1 MAWHRPACRHAYA
14 EKFHSELTNLPLLPR
29 ISASAWASSW
39 EVSSLT
45 RKTPAPQCGTRA
57 LVSSPNWIRTSNH
70 SITSFGG
77 ARYWSL
83 ISLLGSFTVSGVSQ
97 QCNQEPEHTRD
108 GLRWIIMG
116 LLLLLLIPAV
126 LGFVISFILNPVHV
140 FTNIVQII
148 AAAATVLFG
157 FVAY

>member
-1 MAWHRPACRHAYA
+1 
-14 EKFHSELTNLPLLPR
+14 
-29 ISASAWASSW
+29 
-39 EVSSLT
+39 
-45 RKTPAPQCGTRA
+45 
-57 LVSSPNWIRTSNH
+57 
-70 SITSFGG
+70 
-77 ARYWSL
+77 
-83 ISLLGSFTVSGVSQ
+83 VSGVSQ

-157 FVAY
+157 FVAYFQGFFESVATLYFGLSLLAWLGLVFLRRPGTVTT